1 MKKFII
7 SNKALQVS
15 ARLESNGMKG
25 LTLCLVGLLVAA
37 VVVYAVTASNECLT
51 TLNQVKR

>member
-7 SNKALQVS
+7 SNKARQVS